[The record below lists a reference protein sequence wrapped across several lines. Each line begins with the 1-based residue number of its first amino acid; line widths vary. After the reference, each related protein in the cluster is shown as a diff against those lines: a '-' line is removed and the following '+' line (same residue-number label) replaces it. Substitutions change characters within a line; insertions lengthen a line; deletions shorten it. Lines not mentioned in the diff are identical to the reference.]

1 MIKIDHENVFMSA
14 KKLKEIESLLLDL
27 IIFCT
32 DEVQCDQEVIDE
44 LHTIREQIYKLERRI
59 PNDEKN
65 EQAYE

>member
-1 MIKIDHENVFMSA
+1 MSV
-14 KKLKEIESLLLDL
+14 KKLQEIESLLLDV

-44 LHTIREQIYKLERRI
+44 LHSIREHIYKLERRI

-65 EQAYE
+65 EQSFE

>member
-1 MIKIDHENVFMSA
+1 MSA

-32 DEVQCDQEVIDE
+32 DEVRCDQDVIDE
-44 LHTIREQIYKLERRI
+44 LHTIKERIYKLERRI

-65 EQAYE
+65 EQLFE